1 MATLIRRRATIALG
15 LLLVLTGVGPSTAIA
30 QTPAGTIPALT
41 DTVNDFAKVIDPAS
55 SAEMDRLIRALQA
68 ASGDVIVVATITNMA
83 PYGSIEEYAVRMFQ
97 QAGIGTRASDNGL
110 LMLVSV
116 EDRKV
121 RIEVGY
127 GLEEFVTD
135 GYAGELIRTHL
146 LPAFR
151 QNRYGEGLA
160 DVTRLLAWR
169 LADARG
175 VTLADV
181 EAPAAEP
188 ERPTD
193 SWGISGGAQRV
204 FTIALIVFFVISA
217 ILRNSGGGGSTP
229 FNPRSRRNTW
239 SGWHGGL
246 GGFGGGF
253 GSGGFGG
260 GFGGRGGGGGFGGFG
275 GGRSGGGGASGGW

>member
-1 MATLIRRRATIALG
+1 MATLTRPLARVVLCLA
-15 LLLVLTGVGPSTAIA
+15 LLVCAWPATA
-30 QTPAGTIPALT
+30 QTPAGAIPTLT
-41 DTVNDFAKVIDPAS
+41 TTVNDFAKVIDPAS
-55 SAEMDRLIRALQA
+55 AAEIDRLIRALQA

-83 PYGSIEEYAVRMFQ
+83 PFGSIEEYAVRMFQ
-97 QAGIGTRASDNGL
+97 QAGIGTRTSDNGL

-135 GYAGELIRTHL
+135 GYAGELIRTSL

-151 QNRYGEGLA
+151 QERYGAGLVEA
-160 DVTRLLAWR
+160 TQALVWR
-169 LADARG
+169 LAAARG
-175 VTLADV
+175 VTLTDV
-181 EAPAAEP
+181 APPEP
-188 ERPTD
+188 ERRRDRNSIAP
-193 SWGISGGAQRV
+193 GAQKV
-204 FTIALIVFFVISA
+204 FTIALIIFFVISA
-217 ILRNSGGGGSTP
+217 IARNSGGGSTP
-229 FNPRSRRNTW
+229 FNRRSRRNTW

-260 GFGGRGGGGGFGGFG
+260 GGGGGFGGFG

>member
-1 MATLIRRRATIALG
+1 MAPLIRPLVRAAVCVALMIG
-15 LLLVLTGVGPSTAIA
+15 APPAIA
-30 QTPAGTIPALT
+30 QTPAGNIPALT

-55 SAEMDRLIRALQA
+55 TAEMNRLIRALQA
-68 ASGDVIVVATITNMA
+68 ASGDVIVVATIPNMG

-110 LMLVSV
+110 LILVSV

-135 GYAGELIRTHL
+135 GYAGELIRTQL

-160 DVTRLLAWR
+160 DVTRVLAWR

-181 EAPAAEP
+181 EAPAVGP
-188 ERPTD
+188 ERTPD
-193 SWGISGGAQRV
+193 SFEVSHGAQWV
-204 FTIALIVFFVISA
+204 FTIALIIFFVISA
-217 ILRNSGGGGSTP
+217 IARNSGGGGSTP

-260 GFGGRGGGGGFGGFG
+260 GFGGRGGGFGGFG